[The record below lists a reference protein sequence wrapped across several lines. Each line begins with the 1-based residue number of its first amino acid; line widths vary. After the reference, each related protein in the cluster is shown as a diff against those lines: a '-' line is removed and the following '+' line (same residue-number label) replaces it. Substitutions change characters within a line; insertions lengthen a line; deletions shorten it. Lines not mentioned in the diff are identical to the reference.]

1 MSHPLFDVAGRVAIV
16 SGAAQGMGRAMAT
29 AFAECGADLL
39 LTDINE
45 SGVQATADQLK
56 KLGRHVAATTYDI
69 TDLVQIKA
77 MFAQLDREFGR
88 IDILGNVAG
97 PCHLAKPEEIQL
109 EMVSKILHGLVFA
122 RLACLQEA
130 GGRMLSGGE
139 SSNINN
145 WSPANAVAPP

>member
-1 MSHPLFDVAGRVAIV
+1 MSHPLFDLTGRVAIV
-16 SGAAQGMGRAMAT
+16 SGAAQGMGRGMAT

-97 PCHLAKPEEIQL
+97 PGHPAKTETKKIGN
-109 EMVSKILHGLVFA
+109 VSKNLHRLGFGPFA
-122 RLACLQEA
+122 SVSNA
-130 GGRMLSGGE
+130 GGT
-139 SSNINN
+139 
-145 WSPANAVAPP
+145 

>member
-1 MSHPLFDVAGRVAIV
+1 MCHPLVDLRGRVAIV
-16 SGAAQGMGRAMAT
+16 SGAAQGMGGAMAT

-56 KLGRHVAATTYDI
+56 KLDRHVVATTYDI

-97 PCHLAKPEEIQL
+97 PGHPAKPEEIQL
-109 EMVSKILHGLVFA
+109 EMVSKILHGLVVA
-122 RLACLQEA
+122 RFPRRQE
-130 GGRMLSGGE
+130 GGRRILCAGE
-139 SSNINN
+139 
-145 WSPANAVAPP
+145 A

>member
-1 MSHPLFDVAGRVAIV
+1 MSHPLFDLTGRVAIV

-45 SGVQATADQLK
+45 SGVQATTDQLK
-56 KLGRHVAATTYDI
+56 KLGRHVVATTYDI

-88 IDILGNVAG
+88 IDILGNVAAPG
-97 PCHLAKPEEIQL
+97 HLPEPEVIQPGK
-109 EMVSKILHGLVFA
+109 VSKILHGLGVG
-122 RLACLQEA
+122 RLACYQEG
-130 GGRMLSGGE
+130 GGRILAAGHSILS
-139 SSNINN
+139 NH
-145 WSPANAVAPP
+145 

>member
-97 PCHLAKPEEIQL
+97 PEHLAKTEEIQA
-109 EMVSKILHGLVFA
+109 VIVAKILHGLGVA
-122 RLACLQEA
+122 RISLCLEA
-130 GGRMLSGGE
+130 GGR
-139 SSNINN
+139 I
-145 WSPANAVAPP
+145 PAVWGSILI